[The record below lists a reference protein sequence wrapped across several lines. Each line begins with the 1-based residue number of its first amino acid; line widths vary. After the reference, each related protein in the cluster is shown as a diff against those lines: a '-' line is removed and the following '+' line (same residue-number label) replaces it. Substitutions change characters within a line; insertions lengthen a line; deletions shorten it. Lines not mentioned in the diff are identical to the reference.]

1 MTDLSP
7 AAQAVLDAANASATN
22 AWSDATH
29 QRFRSGVAA
38 ALRSAADQVVPP
50 SLETEFYDRNPSLT
64 LQKAVEIRQRLL
76 AIAAE
81 LEGGN
86 G

>member
-1 MTDLSP
+1 MTNLSP
-7 AAQAVLDAANASATN
+7 AALAVMDAANASATN

-38 ALRSAADQVVPP
+38 ALRAVVQE
-50 SLETEFYDRNPSLT
+50 LKYFGITEKN
-64 LQKAVEIRQRLL
+64 IL

-81 LEGGN
+81 LEDQHTSAIN
-86 G
+86 

>member
-7 AAQAVLDAANASATN
+7 AALAVMDAANASATN
-22 AWSDATH
+22 AWSDAAH

-38 ALRSAADQVVPP
+38 ALRAVVQE
-50 SLETEFYDRNPSLT
+50 LKYFGITEKN
-64 LQKAVEIRQRLL
+64 IL

-81 LEGGN
+81 LEDQHTSEIN
-86 G
+86 